1 MIQISIPKF
10 PPPAKKAA
18 DVEQM
23 TRLFLDPQGHRKV
36 ITKVNAQQESQQGKK
51 PWIFKALEHGD
62 TERKREAL
70 LACYWYMLEQAR
82 LGVLQMVKDSSSIN
96 LSEEQIKTLNKEVP
110 VNGQHFG
117 HRARIELVN
126 AIHFVVKRYGAPKP
140 SNVHPMPPRR
150 NSRAEAH
157 AKNGTRARVA
167 A

>member
-1 MIQISIPKF
+1 MIQIAIPKF

-23 TRLFLDPQGHRKV
+23 ARLFLDPQHHRKV
-36 ITKVNAQQESQQGKK
+36 ITKVNAQQQSQGKK
-51 PWIFKALEHGD
+51 PWIFKALQYGD

-82 LGVLQMVKDSSSIN
+82 LGVLQMVEDSSSIN
-96 LSEEQIKTLNKEVP
+96 LSEDQTETLNKEVP

-140 SNVHPMPPRR
+140 STVHQMPRR
-150 NSRAEAH
+150 NWRAEAK
-157 AKNGTRARVA
+157 AQNGSQTRAA